1 MSGPIRCVDP
11 RRSERL
17 GRANRVHHWRMT
29 RDVTAA
35 VVGTHVEAQL
45 MAEMLRSK
53 GVPAWVSTD
62 DAGGMQ
68 PALETQGVRV
78 MVPFADAGTALKLVG
93 DAPPEHGEL
102 NVFQRWV
109 VRFLG
114 GRAKTP

>member
-1 MSGPIRCVDP
+1 
-11 RRSERL
+11 
-17 GRANRVHHWRMT
+17 MT
-29 RDVTAA
+29 RDVTVA

-78 MVPFADAGTALKLVG
+78 MVPFAHAGAALRLVG
-93 DAPPEHGEL
+93 DAPPEQGEL
-102 NVFQRWV
+102 NLFQRWV
-109 VRFLG
+109 VRLLG
-114 GRAKTP
+114 GRAGTP

>member
-1 MSGPIRCVDP
+1 
-11 RRSERL
+11 
-17 GRANRVHHWRMT
+17 MT

-45 MAEMLRSK
+45 MAEMLRSG

-78 MVPFADAGTALKLVG
+78 MVPFTHAGTALRVVG
-93 DAPPEHGEL
+93 DSPPEHGEL

-109 VRFLG
+109 VHLLG
-114 GRAKTP
+114 GRPGTP